1 MFAAGCFSEL
11 ANDFA
16 YVFLEMLGGLLM
28 SSETSRVI
36 RLAGGRA
43 FAKMWC
49 SLLLADRAHK
59 VQYFSSIWFLPPSTC
74 RRSDYNFWRITQ
86 APYPSFPFCF
96 ALKVLAFR
104 TKHFSETILLTVIE
118 MTTLCTV
125 NAMFFLCMHE
135 MLVIIY

>member
-49 SLLLADRAHK
+49 SLVLADRAHK
-59 VQYFSSIWFLPPSTC
+59 VQYFSSICVS
-74 RRSDYNFWRITQ
+74 
-86 APYPSFPFCF
+86 A
-96 ALKVLAFR
+96 
-104 TKHFSETILLTVIE
+104 TKHMQAF
-118 MTTLCTV
+118 
-125 NAMFFLCMHE
+125 
-135 MLVIIY
+135 